1 MTNSLS
7 TAISRFLWT
16 FLVLLLLLLGFNIYQ
31 HQKSTKEIQKDNADL
46 KTLQKSQEKSEAQY
60 LDLQKQITLAEES
73 VFKDITGFSK
83 DDIKND
89 NAIVEDYLNTIF
101 TWTNGTDYNKQ
112 RQEIKDI
119 NAKGTKELLDVIMKE
134 NYTVS
139 VPKGSEG
146 KIKNNDIDVNGI
158 KAKLTANQAQRLTW
172 EKSSSADVTYVN
184 QITYQ
189 VYIDDDDLSGENK
202 TTRNLMFTTKLS
214 GVGKDRKVVDVKF
227 AFLP

>member
-16 FLVLLLLLLGFNIYQ
+16 FLILLLLLLGFNIYQ
-31 HQKSTKEIQKDNADL
+31 HQKSTRAIQKANAEL
-46 KTLQKSQEKSEAQY
+46 KTLQKSQKKSDATY
-60 LDLQKQITLAEES
+60 LDLQKQITVAEDS

-83 DDIKND
+83 GDITND

-101 TWTNGTDYNKQ
+101 TWTNGKDYNKQ

-158 KAKLTANQAQRLTW
+158 KAKLTDNQSQRLTW
-172 EKSSSADVTYVN
+172 DKSSSADVTYVN

-214 GVGKDRKVVDVKF
+214 GVGEDRKVVDVKF